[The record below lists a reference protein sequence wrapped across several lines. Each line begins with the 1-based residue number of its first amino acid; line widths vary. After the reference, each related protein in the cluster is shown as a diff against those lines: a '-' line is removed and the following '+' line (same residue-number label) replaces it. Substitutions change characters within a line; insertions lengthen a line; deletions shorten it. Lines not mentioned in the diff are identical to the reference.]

1 MAGKHDGHRERLR
14 NKFITSPDSLED
26 HELLELLLF
35 YVIPRCNTNE
45 TAHDLIERFGS
56 LRGVLDANMSS
67 LVGVKAVGNK
77 TALYL
82 RVVAETLS
90 RYERDTYDLS
100 GPINTYAELG
110 DYLRS
115 LFVGTENE
123 QTFILLFDN
132 SRRLL
137 LCEKIGEGY
146 SSGNVISM
154 RDIALLSLSN
164 NAAGVVLAHN
174 HPNGRA
180 TPSGEDIMA
189 TNRLKG
195 LLASMDITLIDHF
208 VISGKECVPIIHYD
222 KSQLFNIQSEE

>member
-45 TAHDLIERFGS
+45 TAHDLIARFGS

-67 LVGVKAVGNK
+67 LVGVKDIGDK

-82 RVVAETLS
+82 RVVAEVLS
-90 RYERDTYDLS
+90 RYECAAHDLS
-100 GPINTYAELG
+100 GPINYAELG

-123 QTFILLFDN
+123 QTFLLLFDSSN
-132 SRRLL
+132 RLL

-195 LLASMDITLIDHF
+195 LLSSMDIALLEHF
-208 VISGKECVPIIHYD
+208 VIAGKECVPIIHYD
-222 KSQLFNIQSEE
+222 KAHLFNTPSEE

>member
-35 YVIPRCNTNE
+35 YAIPRCNTNE
-45 TAHDLIERFGS
+45 TAHDLIDRFGS
-56 LRGVLDANMSS
+56 LQGVLDANFSS
-67 LVGVKAVGNK
+67 LVGVKDVGDK

-82 RVVAETLS
+82 RVVSEVLS
-90 RYERDTYDLS
+90 RYERASHELS
-100 GPINTYAELG
+100 GRIDTYAELG

-123 QTFILLFDN
+123 QTFLLLFDN
-132 SRRLL
+132 SKRLI

-154 RDIALLSLSN
+154 RDIAYLALSN

-189 TNRLKG
+189 TNRLKSV
-195 LLASMDITLIDHF
+195 LNSMDITLIDHF
-208 VISGKECVPIIHYD
+208 VIAGKDCVPIIHYD
-222 KSQLFNIQSEE
+222 KSQLFNIQPE

>member
-35 YVIPRCNTNE
+35 YAIPRCNTNE
-45 TAHDLIERFGS
+45 TAHDLIDRFGS
-56 LRGVLDANMSS
+56 LQGVLDANLSS
-67 LVGVKAVGNK
+67 LVGVKDVGNK

-82 RVVAETLS
+82 RVVSEVLS
-90 RYERDTYDLS
+90 RYERASHELS
-100 GPINTYAELG
+100 GQIDTYAELG

-123 QTFILLFDN
+123 QTFLLLFDN
-132 SRRLL
+132 SKRLI

-154 RDIALLSLSN
+154 REIAYLALSN

-189 TNRLKG
+189 TNRLKSV
-195 LLASMDITLIDHF
+195 LNSMDITLIDHF
-208 VISGKECVPIIHYD
+208 VIAGKDCVPIIRYD
-222 KSQLFNIQSEE
+222 KSQLFNIQPE

>member
-45 TAHDLIERFGS
+45 TAHDLITRFGS

-67 LVGVKAVGNK
+67 LVGVKDIGDK

-82 RVVAETLS
+82 RVVAEVLS
-90 RYERDTYDLS
+90 RYERAAHDLS
-100 GPINTYAELG
+100 GPINYAELG

-123 QTFILLFDN
+123 QTFLLLFDSSN
-132 SRRLL
+132 RLL

-195 LLASMDITLIDHF
+195 LLSSMDIALLEHF
-208 VISGKECVPIIHYD
+208 VIAGKECVPIIHYD
-222 KSQLFNIQSEE
+222 KAHLFNTPSEE

>member
-35 YVIPRCNTNE
+35 YAIPRCNTNE
-45 TAHDLIERFGS
+45 TAHDLIDRFGS
-56 LRGVLDANMSS
+56 LQGVLDANLSS
-67 LVGVKAVGNK
+67 LVGVKDVGNK

-82 RVVAETLS
+82 RVVSEVLS
-90 RYERDTYDLS
+90 RYERASHELS
-100 GPINTYAELG
+100 GQIDTYAELG

-123 QTFILLFDN
+123 QTFLLLFDN
-132 SRRLL
+132 SKRLI

-154 RDIALLSLSN
+154 RDIAYLALSN

-189 TNRLKG
+189 TNRLKVRTEKY
-195 LLASMDITLIDHF
+195 LLRF
-208 VISGKECVPIIHYD
+208 GC
-222 KSQLFNIQSEE
+222 

>member
-45 TAHDLIERFGS
+45 SAHDLIARFGS

-67 LVGVKAVGNK
+67 LVGVKDIGDK

-82 RVVAETLS
+82 RVVAEVLS
-90 RYERDTYDLS
+90 RYERSAHDLS
-100 GPINTYAELG
+100 GPINYAELG

-123 QTFILLFDN
+123 QTFILLFDSSN
-132 SRRLL
+132 RLL

-195 LLASMDITLIDHF
+195 LLSSMDIALLEHF
-208 VISGKECVPIIHYD
+208 VIAGKECVPIIHYD
-222 KSQLFNIQSEE
+222 KAHLFNTPSEQ

>member
-35 YVIPRCNTNE
+35 YAIPRCNTNE
-45 TAHDLIERFGS
+45 TAHDLIDRFGS
-56 LRGVLDANMSS
+56 LQGVLDANLSS
-67 LVGVKAVGNK
+67 LVGVKDVGNK

-82 RVVAETLS
+82 RVVSEVLS
-90 RYERDTYDLS
+90 RYERASHELS
-100 GPINTYAELG
+100 GQIDTYAELG

-123 QTFILLFDN
+123 QTFLLLF
-132 SRRLL
+132 
-137 LCEKIGEGY
+137 EKIGEGY

-154 RDIALLSLSN
+154 RDIAYLALSN

-189 TNRLKG
+189 TNRLKSV
-195 LLASMDITLIDHF
+195 LNSMDITLIDHF
-208 VISGKECVPIIHYD
+208 VIAGKDCVPIIHYD
-222 KSQLFNIQSEE
+222 KSQLFNIQPE